1 MKVHIKYAG
10 TKQTIEVEG
19 DTKLGELRTR
29 AAALTGADASALR
42 YLGKNLEDD
51 AKTLTDCGIKNNRT
65 VTCCAQFTMDE
76 IAKHNTEADC
86 WTAINGAVY
95 DITDFIDE
103 HPGGDII
110 MDAAGK
116 DGTSSFENQAGQ
128 GSHTSFARTTL
139 AKYYIGTL
147 AA

>member
-1 MKVHIKYAG
+1 MPHSAIIVLGPSKKIHGRTGMPAVDGLAKSHASLCISAAIMKVHIKYAG

-76 IAKHNTEADC
+76 
-86 WTAINGAVY
+86 VL
-95 DITDFIDE
+95 
-103 HPGGDII
+103 P
-110 MDAAGK
+110 
-116 DGTSSFENQAGQ
+116 SV
-128 GSHTSFARTTL
+128 
-139 AKYYIGTL
+139 
-147 AA
+147 